1 MASIDRMNSYMNN
14 LKSKHERTAE
24 KLAALKAQFMK
35 EEKILKNQEEKIYTE
50 WAKKVASLA
59 ANENIQ
65 IDLIDAK
72 QLVELVK
79 EHKDILI
86 KDVTA
91 ATVSSKDNVQ
101 PAFSRAAEAG
111 TSSDRSIL

>member
-86 KDVTA
+86 EDAMA
-91 ATVSSKDNVQ
+91 ATVSSNDNVQ
-101 PAFSRAAEAG
+101 PAFSRVTEAG
-111 TSSDRSIL
+111 ISSDRSIL